1 MNIINVAGIPF
12 DVTIFEQVQQRKD
25 YEDSMLEEEK
35 LKRENEEEF

>member
-1 MNIINVAGIPF
+1 MTPINIAGVSF